1 MNEAGIKSI
10 KLLTDM
16 VADMTLVA
24 VELEQKR
31 AAAEKSSREWYDLYQ
46 RKNVELAEAKERISV
61 LEEQLRKNLKRLES
75 TEDDLRKAVEYIEQI
90 TAPTEKATEKGA
102 KK

>member
-1 MNEAGIKSI
+1 MNESGIKTI

-16 VADMTLVA
+16 VADMTMVA
-24 VELEQKR
+24 IDLEQKR
-31 AAAEKSSREWYDLYQ
+31 DSAEKSSREWYELYK
-46 RKNVELAEAKERISV
+46 RKDAELAEAKERIHV
-61 LEEQLRKNLKRLES
+61 LEEQARKDIKRLES

-90 TAPTEKATEKGA
+90 TKPTEKGA